1 MHDRQQLSISSFPD
15 EMSFDVLRVP
25 RGSPIRKPSDLFR
38 GTAGES
44 RAINKTPI
52 SESARHV
59 GTAVPVLVSLCTVVR
74 D

>member
-1 MHDRQQLSISSFPD
+1 
-15 EMSFDVLRVP
+15 VLRVP
-25 RGSPIRKPSDLFR
+25 RGSPIRNPSDLFR

-59 GTAVPVLVSLCTVVR
+59 VGTAVPVLVSLYTVVR